1 MCVTLLEY
9 VLYTFLFIPLFFFNL
24 SFQNIYNFT
33 LFCFNLFYIET
44 VILGFVGMEREP
56 GMSKQGERG
65 KDIESKK
72 IKIGYG
78 RVPIPY
84 KYIHRILKTHTNK
97 ILHKNTFKENFKKL
111 FT

>member
-44 VILGFVGMEREP
+44 LILGFVGMGREP
-56 GMSKQGERG
+56 GMRKQER
-65 KDIESKK
+65 EE
-72 IKIGYG
+72 
-78 RVPIPY
+78 
-84 KYIHRILKTHTNK
+84 RILKVK
-97 ILHKNTFKENFKKL
+97 RSR
-111 FT
+111 